1 MTISELRPYATR
13 DNIILFHDYLCPWCW
28 VGFFHAERLA
38 AELGVVFDWRGAELY
53 PPELEPER
61 PSKPGPLPLRNS
73 NRTKTRF
80 DLFCESEQILVPE
93 PRPGFVR
100 THRALLGA
108 EFVKAST
115 NYATELAWH
124 EAIYRAYWERC
135 EDIES
140 WEVLAEIGKQLGL
153 DAEALLAAIDAEQG
167 VENILA
173 FDDGAYAKGIR
184 HVPTFIFGTEEL
196 LAEAHY
202 IELAYATQRFLVRKP
217 K

>member
-1 MTISELRPYATR
+1 M
-13 DNIILFHDYLCPWCW
+13 N
-28 VGFFHAERLA
+28 V
-38 AELGVVFDWRGAELY
+38 
-53 PPELEPER
+53 
-61 PSKPGPLPLRNS
+61 
-73 NRTKTRF
+73 
-80 DLFCESEQILVPE
+80 Q
-93 PRPGFVR
+93 
-100 THRALLGA
+100 
-108 EFVKAST
+108 
-115 NYATELAWH
+115 
-124 EAIYRAYWERC
+124 YRAYWERC

-196 LAEAHY
+196 LAEAHN